1 MDAKIIISVIIF
13 IILVSF
19 QYTLNL
25 ILRELREIKKAF
37 KKKTPKTCNKTRRG
51 GRVSLEKDK
60 REKKLYLLEMKLMR
74 GLEN

>member
-25 ILRELREIKKAF
+25 TLRELREIKKLLR
-37 KKKTPKTCNKTRRG
+37 KN
-51 GRVSLEKDK
+51 SKD
-60 REKKLYLLEMKLMR
+60 MQ
-74 GLEN
+74 

>member
-25 ILRELREIKKAF
+25 ILRELREIKKLLR
-37 KKKTPKTCNKTRRG
+37 KN
-51 GRVSLEKDK
+51 SKD
-60 REKKLYLLEMKLMR
+60 MQ
-74 GLEN
+74 